1 MKKPVIKNQPVST
14 LVIAQAIL
22 TLDSQGIY
30 DDHTFLIGAKWEVME
45 DDEDHVLYQKP
56 GGVLRL
62 RGSQDEDNEHRIKWE
77 LSIHANE
84 TQVGYAALTLRPGDL
99 NGSTTLRLIKEALES
114 ADAEFKKWSDALSTA
129 RAQLQA

>member
-45 DDEDHVLYQKP
+45 DDEDHVLYHKP

-62 RGSQDEDNEHRIKWE
+62 RGSQDEDNEHRI
-77 LSIHANE
+77 
-84 TQVGYAALTLRPGDL
+84 
-99 NGSTTLRLIKEALES
+99 NGSYPSTRTRRKWATLRLRCALE
-114 ADAEFKKWSDALSTA
+114 T
-129 RAQLQA
+129 